1 MGNGANPQRLETP
14 IKIVRSRGA
23 DTVFFGAVIWQ
34 KVRDSVLL
42 QV

>member
-23 DTVFFGAVIWQ
+23 VIWQ
-34 KVRDSVLL
+34 GVNL
-42 QV
+42 